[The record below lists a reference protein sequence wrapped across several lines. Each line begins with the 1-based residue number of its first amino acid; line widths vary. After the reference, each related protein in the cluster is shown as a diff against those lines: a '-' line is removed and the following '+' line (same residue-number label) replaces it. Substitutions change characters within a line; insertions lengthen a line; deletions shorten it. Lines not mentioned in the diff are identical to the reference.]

1 MNSRY
6 NNINYYEDQRI
17 SNYQPYNIWLW
28 FILGFVTFGIS
39 DFILAFKISKD
50 IDNES
55 ERKTSLVVFVGI
67 WIAAKVFDII
77 FSTGFDSILDMV
89 VLHAGRIAFGTA
101 LGIYIEKL
109 FKNNGIQRSSTIKYV
124 LLSIFTGISLPVIGA
139 TDINEYMEGRSNPS
153 STAIILIYI
162 FGPIALLIV
171 GLFLFGFI
179 GGFLMPNVVTAV
191 LDTISGI
198 IYNNTG
204 LYFNFY

>member
-6 NNINYYEDQRI
+6 NNINYYEDQRT

-28 FILGFVTFGIS
+28 FILGFATFGIS

-55 ERKTSLVVFVGI
+55 ERKTSLVVFIVI
-67 WIAAKVFDII
+67 WIAANVFDRI
-77 FSTGFDSILDMV
+77 FSTGSDSILDMV

-139 TDINEYMEGRSNPS
+139 IDMNEYMEGRSNPS
-153 STAIILIYI
+153 STTMILVYI
-162 FGPIALLIV
+162 FGPIALILI
-171 GLFLFGFI
+171 GAFLFGFI
-179 GGFLMPNVVTAV
+179 GNLLMPNVVTAV
-191 LDTISGI
+191 MDTISGM
-198 IYNNTG
+198 IYNSTG
-204 LYFNFY
+204 LQFSFY